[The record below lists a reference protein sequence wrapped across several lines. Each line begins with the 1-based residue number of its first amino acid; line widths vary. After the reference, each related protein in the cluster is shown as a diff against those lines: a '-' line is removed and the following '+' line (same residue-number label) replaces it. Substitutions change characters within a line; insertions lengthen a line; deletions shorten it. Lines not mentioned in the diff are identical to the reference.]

1 MKRRFNPNLGPRP
14 RCFEEGSAKL
24 QRLRYLESLSYIKG
38 DKQKVWER
46 ERLRAE
52 WHDCQQRKKMW
63 DRNEELRQTSMDDYI
78 CNECGQHCGPSDLYH
93 PGGHCLKT
101 PD

>member
-1 MKRRFNPNLGPRP
+1 MKRQFNPNLGPRP
-14 RCFEEGSAKL
+14 RCFEEGSTKL

-46 ERLRAE
+46 ERLRAARIE
-52 WHDCQQRKKMW
+52 CERKKELW
-63 DRNEELRQTSMDDYI
+63 DRNEELRQTSMDDYT
-78 CNECGQHCGPSDLYH
+78 CNKCGQHCGPSDLYH
-93 PGGHCLKT
+93 PMGHCLKT